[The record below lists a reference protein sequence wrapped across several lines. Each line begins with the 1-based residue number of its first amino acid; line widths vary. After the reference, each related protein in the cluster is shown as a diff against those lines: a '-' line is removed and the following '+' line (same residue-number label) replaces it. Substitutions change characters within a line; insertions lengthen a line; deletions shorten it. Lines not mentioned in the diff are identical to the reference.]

1 MIPPLSSNTMNAEA
15 ILGSKDGA
23 NKDNKSGSAKQQSA
37 QPQGQVKEEKQVGR
51 KEKPDD

>member
-37 QPQGQVKEEKQVGR
+37 
-51 KEKPDD
+51 